1 MENRELL
8 EAYYKNGYRDCMNH
22 SISAFEYLI
31 EKYQGL
37 SEEFE
42 NNSEFPKT
50 NKHGWIYLD
59 NDHFPQHDQKI
70 IAICSE
76 VDNKKFDENRLLW
89 DFTQETQF
97 FNIVL
102 VKYDKELHS
111 FVDYYG
117 KYHNVIYWKPFE
129 LPDDVAEIGLW

>member
-1 MENRELL
+1 MEDQALL

-22 SISAFEYLI
+22 SISAFEYLL

-42 NNSEFPKT
+42 NNPEFPKT

-59 NDHFPQHDQKI
+59 NDHFPEHDQKI

-76 VDNKKFDENRLLW
+76 NKFDANRMFW
-89 DFTQETQF
+89 DITQKTEF
-97 FNIVL
+97 FDIVL
-102 VKYDKELHS
+102 VKCDKELHA
-111 FVDYYG
+111 FVDYWG

-129 LPDDVAEIGLW
+129 LPDDIAEICLW